1 MEKKL
6 IGVDLGGTTA
16 KIAVLTKDGEIEEKW
31 SIRTNT
37 EDKGSHIVREIGDSV
52 NQKLTELQM
61 DNSEFYGI
69 GVGTPGTVNYETGTV
84 KGAYNLNWVEEQN
97 VSEELERLTG
107 LSIQLDNDANVAA
120 LGERWKGAGEGGA
133 NVVFVT
139 LGTGVG
145 GGIFAEGKILH
156 GVRGAAGEIGHV
168 TVVPENG
175 YQCTCGKTG
184 CLETVASATGIV
196 RVAKDLAKEY
206 KGYSKLANLIQNGS
220 KISSKLIFDF
230 EKDGDPFAKKVVDR
244 ISFYLALALSHI
256 GNMLNPEKIIIGGG
270 VSAAGDALLKPV
282 KAYFETMV
290 FPTVLESTK
299 LSIATRGNDAGVI
312 GAAWLALPKEEE
324 NNI

>member
-1 MEKKL
+1 MDKKL
-6 IGVDLGGTTA
+6 IGIDLGGTTA
-16 KIAVLTKDGEIEEKW
+16 KIALLNKEGDITDKWTIKTNIEDNGK
-31 SIRTNT
+31 N
-37 EDKGSHIVREIGDSV
+37 IVQDIGNSL
-52 NQKLTELQM
+52 NQKLAELQVKS
-61 DNSEFYGI
+61 DEFYGI
-69 GVGTPGTVNYETGTV
+69 GMGTPGAVNFEKGTV

-97 VSEELERLTG
+97 VSEDLERITG
-107 LSIQLDNDANVAA
+107 LKVHLDNDANVAA

-175 YQCTCGKTG
+175 YDCTCGKKG
-184 CLETVASATGIV
+184 CLETIASATGIV
-196 RVAKDLAKEY
+196 RVAKDLAKDFS
-206 KGYSKLANLIQNGS
+206 GDSKLRDAILNDEEVTA
-220 KISSKLIFDF
+220 KLVFDF
-230 EKDGDPFAKKVVDR
+230 EKENDELAKKVVDK

-282 KAYFETMV
+282 IAYFETMV
-290 FPTVLESTK
+290 FPAVRESTK
-299 LSIATRGNDAGVI
+299 ISIATKGNDAGVI
-312 GAAWLALPKEEE
+312 GAAWLALPNEEA
-324 NNI
+324 